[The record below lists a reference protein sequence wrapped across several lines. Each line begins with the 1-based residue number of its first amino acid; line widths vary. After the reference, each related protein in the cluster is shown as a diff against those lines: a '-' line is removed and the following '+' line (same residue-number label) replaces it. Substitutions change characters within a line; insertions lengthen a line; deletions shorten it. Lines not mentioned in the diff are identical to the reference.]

1 VKFAFVREHRQRWPI
16 RVICRVLQVSHSG
29 FYAWRKRPPSA
40 RAVRQK
46 ELLEK
51 IRVAH
56 QENQELYGS
65 PRVHR
70 ALLID
75 GQSVSRNTVAR
86 LMRQAKI
93 RAKSR
98 RRFVP
103 RTTDSRH
110 QKPVADNK
118 LNRDFDAGAINRK
131 WLADITYIPTGEGWL
146 YLAAVLDCF
155 SRRIVGWSMADHL
168 ETDLAADALK
178 MALLQRAPLGRNLL
192 HHSDRGVQYASED
205 YQQLLKER
213 GIEMSMSGRGD
224 CYDNAMM
231 ESFWATL
238 KSERVHQRSYATR
251 EQARQSIFEYIEV
264 FYNRKPRRP
273 REQFH
278 LASTECGEVQLCSLC
293 RVAKRHR
300 RRPK

>member
-1 VKFAFVREHRQRWPI
+1 MKFTFVREHRRLWPI
-16 RVICRVLQVSHSG
+16 RVICRVLKVSPSG

-40 RAVRQK
+40 RARRRQ

-51 IRVAH
+51 IRIAH

-98 RRFVP
+98 RRFIP
-103 RTTDSRH
+103 RTTDSAH

-118 LNRDFDAGAINRK
+118 LNRDFGASSVNRK

-146 YLAAVLDCF
+146 YLAAVLDAF
-155 SRRIVGWSMADHL
+155 SRRIVGWSMAEHL

-178 MALLQRAPLGRNLL
+178 MALLQRAVRGRDLL

-205 YQQLLKER
+205 YQQLLKQK
-213 GIEMSMSGRGD
+213 GIEVSMSGRGD

-238 KSERVHQRSYATR
+238 KSELVHHRSYATR

-264 FYNRKPRRP
+264 FYNRKRL
-273 REQFH
+273 H
-278 LASTECGEVQLCSLC
+278 SSLGYLSPESFE
-293 RVAKRHR
+293 AAA
-300 RRPK
+300 

>member
-1 VKFAFVREHRQRWPI
+1 VKFAFVRDHRQRWPV
-16 RVICRVLQVSHSG
+16 RMICRVLEVSHSG

-40 RAVRQK
+40 RALRQK

-51 IRVAH
+51 IRLAH

-75 GQSVSRNTVAR
+75 GQSVSRNTVAK

-103 RTTDSRH
+103 RTTDSAH

-118 LNRDFDAGAINRK
+118 LNRDFAARAINRK
-131 WLADITYIPTGEGWL
+131 WLADITYIPTNEGWL

-178 MALLQRAPLGRNLL
+178 MALLQRRPRGADLL

-205 YQQLLKER
+205 YQHLLSQR
-213 GIEMSMSGRGD
+213 GIEVSMSGRGD

-238 KSERVHQRSYATR
+238 KSERVHQRRYATR

-264 FYNRKPRRP
+264 FYNRKRL
-273 REQFH
+273 H
-278 LASTECGEVQLCSLC
+278 SSLGYNSPESFE
-293 RVAKRHR
+293 AAA
-300 RRPK
+300 